1 MSSYRFSGGTTK
13 NNAISGG
20 QLSTTELDSFILRNA
35 EELAFP
41 PYEWEANTLTEV
53 LDLPRVVVTRP
64 PDEDLFASGM
74 RLNDCHLNCAEQVAN
89 DTERRSRHVWGWY
102 IHGSNLILYSVVEI
116 GSQWFC
122 LTPQIV
128 KTSSRFQFI
137 PDALIEWQDTSD
149 GKARDAFR
157 CGRKLPQALRK
168 YPELHIQMRDELNSL
183 IALGMSAVNA
193 RERVDATLGAEL
205 RKMAPI

>member
-1 MSSYRFSGGTTK
+1 MK
-13 NNAISGG
+13 NNTISSA

-41 PYEWEANTLTEV
+41 PSEWEADTLAEV
-53 LDLPRVVVTRP
+53 LALPRVVVTRP
-64 PDEDLFASGM
+64 PDEDLFVIGM
-74 RLNDCHLNCAEQVAN
+74 RPNDCHSNCAAQVAN
-89 DTERRSRHVWGWY
+89 DPEGRSRHVSGWY
-102 IHGSNLILYSVVEI
+102 IHGTSLILHSVVEI
-116 GSQWFC
+116 GSQWVC

-137 PDALIEWQDTSD
+137 PDALITWQNTSD

-168 YPELHIQMRDELNSL
+168 YPELHIQMRDEFNLL
-183 IALGMSAVNA
+183 IALGMSAVDA
-193 RERVDATLGAEL
+193 RERVDATLSAEL
-205 RKMAPI
+205 RKMTRI

>member
-1 MSSYRFSGGTTK
+1 MKNDTISS
-13 NNAISGG
+13 N
-20 QLSTTELDSFILRNA
+20 QPSTTELDSFILRNA
-35 EELAFP
+35 EELAFLP
-41 PYEWEANTLTEV
+41 SEWEADTLAEV
-53 LDLPRVVVTRP
+53 LAFPRVVVTRP
-64 PDEDLFASGM
+64 PDVDLLAIGM
-74 RLNDCHLNCAEQVAN
+74 RPNDCHSNCAAQVAN
-89 DTERRSRHVWGWY
+89 DTERRSRHVSGWY
-102 IHGSNLILYSVVEI
+102 IHGSNLILHSVVEI

-128 KTSSRFQFI
+128 KTSSRFRFI
-137 PDALIEWQDTSD
+137 PDALIEWQDTND
-149 GKARDAFR
+149 GKAREAFR

-183 IALGMSAVNA
+183 IALGMSAVDA